1 MAIETTTVDEMAVAI
16 SKCLDEYKDLA
27 ADEMKKA
34 VRKAGKTVKADIKA
48 NAPRK
53 SGRYKD
59 SWKTKTLSEN
69 SSSLSLVVYSKDRYM
84 LAHLLENG
92 HAKRGGG
99 RVEGKPHIK
108 PAEEKGIKQ
117 LEDDIAQALQR
128 G

>member
-1 MAIETTTVDEMAVAI
+1 MSSTSTVSIDEMAKAI
-16 SKCLDEYKDLA
+16 VEHLEDYQNLASDEL
-27 ADEMKKA
+27 KKA
-34 VRKAGKTVKADIKA
+34 VKRAGQTVKDEIKA

-53 SGRYKD
+53 TGRYAE
-59 SWKTKTLSEN
+59 SWVVNKISETGT
-69 SSSLSLVVYSKDRYM
+69 SIELVVHSPKRYM

-117 LEDDIAQALQR
+117 LEDDINAAL
-128 G
+128 